1 MGEFARGLV
10 VIAAVLAG
18 VVHVGFWL
26 IESWLFRKPAV
37 HRLFGVRGLDHAAV
51 QQPVFFNIGFY
62 NLFLGLGAF
71 VGAWMFWT
79 GHGAAVLAFAMAFML
94 AAALV
99 LVAKSQMMW
108 RGAVVQGLA
117 PAVALVALIVSP
129 TPLAPVTQPSAA
141 PGALPRI
148 TASASVDTEYPVPPQ
163 VIGGVASVRII
174 AREDV
179 AIGLNAPWAMAFTPD
194 GALLI
199 TERDTARILRLVDGS
214 ITALTG
220 PGADEVVRYAG
231 APSEAGLLGLAVLPS
246 DPSTLYVYQTRGDV
260 NEVLRLR
267 LSGTELTE
275 AQVIF
280 SGIPA
285 AGVHNGGRIAFGPD
299 GYLYITT
306 GDAASKSQSQN
317 INSLSGK
324 ILRIVAEGTSADG
337 SPAPDNP
344 WGTAVW
350 TLGHRNVQGLA
361 FVADGRLYASE
372 FGQNDVDELNLIQ
385 PGGNYGWPTTEGL
398 NGAPAGTSLG
408 DIVSGITYPVAE
420 WRPTSAGSPS
430 GAAATMEGI
439 YIAGLRGRALFRV
452 PLTGDGVGEPQR
464 ILEDLGRVR
473 DVIVGP
479 DGALYVA
486 TNNTDGRGTPV
497 AGDDR
502 IVRIEVAPA

>member
-1 MGEFARGLV
+1 MGDFARV
-10 VIAAVLAG
+10 VAMFAGVLAG
-18 VVHVGFWL
+18 LIHVGFWVL
-26 IESWLFRKPAV
+26 ESVLWDRPAV
-37 HRLFGVRGLDHAAV
+37 HRLFGITSREDAAA
-51 QQPVFFNIGFY
+51 QRPVFFNIGFY
-62 NLFLGLGAF
+62 NLFLALGAF
-71 VGAWMFWT
+71 AGVWMLAT
-79 GHGAAVLAFAMAFML
+79 DRGAAVLAFAMAFML
-94 AAALV
+94 AAAVV
-99 LVAKSQMMW
+99 LVAKSRGMW

-117 PAVALVALIVSP
+117 PAVALTALILSP
-129 TPLAPVTQPSAA
+129 APLTPAPQASAA
-141 PGALPRI
+141 PSALPRI
-148 TASASVDTEYPVPPQ
+148 TATASALPEDPVPPR
-163 VIGGVASVRII
+163 VIGGVATVTIT

-179 AIGLNAPWAMAFTPD
+179 ATGLQAPWAMAFAQD
-194 GALLI
+194 GALLV
-199 TERDTARILRLVDGS
+199 TERDTARIMRISQGS
-214 ITALTG
+214 IEPLTG
-220 PGADEVVRYAG
+220 PGADALAQYAG
-231 APSEAGLLGLAVLPS
+231 APSEGGLLGLAVLPS
-246 DPSTLYVYQTRGDV
+246 DPSTLYVYQTRGNV

-267 LSGTELTE
+267 LSGSELTE

-299 GYLYITT
+299 GYLYVTT

-324 ILRIVAEGTSADG
+324 ILRIVADGTDADG
-337 SPAPDNP
+337 TPAPDNP

-350 TLGHRNVQGLA
+350 TMGHRNVQGLA

-372 FGQNDVDELNLIQ
+372 FGQNEVDELNLIQ
-385 PGGNYGWPTTEGL
+385 PGANYGWPATEGL
-398 NGAPAGTSLG
+398 NGAPSGTGLG
-408 DIVSGITYPVAE
+408 DTVAGVTYPVAE

-430 GAAATMEGI
+430 GAAATLEAI

-464 ILEDLGRVR
+464 LIEDLGRVR

-479 DGALYVA
+479 DGALYIA
-486 TNNTDGRGTPV
+486 TNNTDGRGDPV